1 MLQVKST
8 ASERVRFLLDE
19 FSSEWYGSIKNMSF
33 VNILVI
39 KTFDMNLILNLRL

>member
-33 VNILVI
+33 VNII

>member
-19 FSSEWYGSIKNMSF
+19 FSSEWYGGIKNMSF
-33 VNILVI
+33 VNII
-39 KTFDMNLILNLRL
+39 KIFDMNLILNPRH